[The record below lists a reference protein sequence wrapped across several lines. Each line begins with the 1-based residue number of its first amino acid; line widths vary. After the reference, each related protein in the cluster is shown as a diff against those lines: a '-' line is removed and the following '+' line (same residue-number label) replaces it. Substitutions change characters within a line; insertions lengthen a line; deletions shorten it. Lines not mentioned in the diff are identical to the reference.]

1 MNRKL
6 IATTLLFLVS
16 TTAAVAARVESD
28 EAQSFGTK
36 ANSARKIIGAVS
48 NPDGGR
54 CDFGEPTL
62 PQYGRSSTEEKI
74 GRAVCNTA

>member
-16 TTAAVAARVESD
+16 TAAIAARVESD
-28 EAQSFGTK
+28 EAQNYGTK
-36 ANSARKIIGAVS
+36 ANSPRKIIGAVLS
-48 NPDGGR
+48 PESGR

-62 PQYGRSSTEEKI
+62 PRFGHTSDGEPIGRS
-74 GRAVCNTA
+74 VCNRA